1 MKNIQQ
7 RYVTRTK
14 QKDYYARMLL
24 AIYRLSKID
33 KERNC
38 KNWRKRVPMISEKSQ
53 KIGKSSMHRR
63 RGNVTFFRKHQGEW
77 SRRRKREIHSIG
89 KRNETRGK
97 KEGPRRTNSRILT
110 RGRSTGNWKGR
121 GFEGLSCAPD
131 SVSAAVQTPPTFIH
145 SRTELPAAA
154 FHYSGSYR
162 AALHRDP
169 NRTPGKRESC
179 AACSNVPVAGRERGG
194 KGTFPNNSKF
204 PTEP

>member
-1 MKNIQQ
+1 
-7 RYVTRTK
+7 
-14 QKDYYARMLL
+14 
-24 AIYRLSKID
+24 
-33 KERNC
+33 
-38 KNWRKRVPMISEKSQ
+38 
-53 KIGKSSMHRR
+53 MHRR

-77 SRRRKREIHSIG
+77 SRRRKREIHLIG

-179 AACSNVPVAGRERGG
+179 AACSNVTVG
-194 KGTFPNNSKF
+194 KGWEGDVSEQFQVSDRTVIFKNSAPGKF
-204 PTEP
+204 NPWS